1 MTYPPTLG
9 VILAGGL
16 ARRMGGGDKGMH
28 EVGGEPV
35 LDRLIRILQPQVSGL
50 VLNAN
55 GDPAR
60 LAGPGLPIV
69 PDTLPDRP
77 GPLAGV
83 AAGLDWAAA
92 HAPGMD
98 WPGMD
103 WIVTVPWDCPFVPAD
118 LVARLHAGRGTADL
132 ACAASGGWTHPVVAL
147 WPLSLRDALRAAVQD
162 GTRKIDAFTARY
174 TMARVEWPT
183 DPVDPFFNVNTP
195 EDLAEANRL
204 APSAPSPSGVKP

>member
-16 ARRMGGGDKGMH
+16 ARRMGGGDKGLH
-28 EVGGEPV
+28 EVAGEPV
-35 LDRLIRILQPQVSGL
+35 LHRLIHILQPQVSGL
-50 VLNAN
+50 VVNAN

-60 LAGPGLPIV
+60 LAALGLPVV

-83 AAGLDWAAA
+83 SAGLDWAAA
-92 HAPGMD
+92 HT
-98 WPGMD
+98 PGMD
-103 WIVTVPWDCPFVPAD
+103 WIVTIPWDCPFVPAD
-118 LVARLHAGRGTADL
+118 LVARLHAGRGVADL

-147 WPLSLRDALRAAVQD
+147 WPLSLRNALRAAVQG

-174 TMARVEWPT
+174 AVATVEWPIL
-183 DPVDPFFNVNTP
+183 PVDPFFNVNTP

-204 APSAPSPSGVKP
+204 ASSAPSANGVKP